1 MYTLCA
7 YKLRIPVTSLI
18 FWYIKMC
25 RIIESVESMVSDL
38 LNKESFNDI
47 TISGD
52 TLTMVVEKVC
62 MITIFT
68 VGSSYIQSAISTH
81 TSVLCIYIGD
91 CYRTEI
97 FWEVI

>member
-18 FWYIKMC
+18 FWYTKMC

-62 MITIFT
+62 MITV
-68 VGSSYIQSAISTH
+68 VGSSFMQS
-81 TSVLCIYIGD
+81 
-91 CYRTEI
+91 
-97 FWEVI
+97 VILHLNLYFVYT